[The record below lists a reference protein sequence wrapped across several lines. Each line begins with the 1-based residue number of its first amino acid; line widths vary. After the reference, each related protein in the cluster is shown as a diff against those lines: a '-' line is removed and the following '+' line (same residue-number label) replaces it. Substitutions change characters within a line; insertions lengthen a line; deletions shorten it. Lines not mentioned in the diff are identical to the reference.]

1 MSALTVERTA
11 LAPRV
16 RSLLARRGPL
26 LVVLAMT
33 VYLAVSARGFLG
45 IANVT
50 ASLTQAAPV
59 ALVAM
64 GLAIVVIGG
73 GDDVV
78 VGGIDLSIPATAALA
93 TAIVSD
99 QLTTYGTPF
108 AVAFALGILVT
119 TVFGL
124 LNAVLVGWVGL
135 SSILATLA
143 VYVAVVG
150 ITRVVSGNRRIDV
163 TDPLIV
169 AVRDTR
175 IAGIPLAAVLMLV
188 VAAVLVFVMARTP
201 YGRRLQAV
209 GGNRD
214 AATFAGIPTRRY
226 IMSTF
231 VIAGV
236 VAGLSA
242 LLLVARGSGS
252 SPGIDERLMVD
263 MVLATFLGAAFTRR
277 GTVTVF
283 GSVLGAVFVALLS
296 NGLILSRVANAW
308 VDGFKGVLILLVVA
322 AAAAR
327 KSEEAR
333 A

>member
-1 MSALTVERTA
+1 MSLAVVDRPA

-16 RSLLARRGPL
+16 RGLLARRGPL

-33 VYLAVSARGFLG
+33 AYLAVTAKGFLG
-45 IANVT
+45 LPNIT

-59 ALVAM
+59 ALVAVA
-64 GLAIVVIGG
+64 LAVVVIGG

-93 TAIVSD
+93 TALVSD
-99 QLTTYGTPF
+99 QLTTFGTPF
-108 AVAFALGILVT
+108 AAAFALGLVVT
-119 TVFGL
+119 IAFGL

-163 TDPLIV
+163 SDPVIV
-169 AVRDTR
+169 MVRDTR
-175 IAGIPLAAVLMLV
+175 VAGIPLAAVLMLL
-188 VAAVLVFVMARTP
+188 VAAVLIFVLSATP

-214 AATFAGIPTRRY
+214 AAAFAGIPTRRY

-236 VAGLSA
+236 VAGLASV
-242 LLLVARGSGS
+242 LLIARGSGS

-277 GTVTVF
+277 GTVTVG
-283 GSVLGAVFVALLS
+283 GSVLGALFVALLS
-296 NGLILSRVANAW
+296 NGLVLSRVANAW
-308 VDGFKGVLILLVVA
+308 VDGFKGALILLVVA

-327 KSEEAR
+327 KNEEAR
-333 A
+333 S